1 MKEIIVNL
9 WRTEIDNET
18 DTEENEEDKDHNIDI
33 VEDCKDI
40 TKNKNSNKI
49 EDIAL
54 DDESIVQLKNDK
66 IQEILNADII
76 SEDRQL

>member
-1 MKEIIVNL
+1 M
-9 WRTEIDNET
+9 
-18 DTEENEEDKDHNIDI
+18 EDGDRQWNRHGGERRGYSHKIDI

-66 IQEILNADII
+66 IQEILNVDII
-76 SEDRQL
+76 SEDRQLWYMILNF